1 MALGA
6 APSDVRTMIL
16 LQGFKLAGTGVV
28 LGTGA
33 ALALTRVMVSLVFGV
48 KTYDPA
54 VFGGVALLLSV
65 VALLA
70 ALVPAHRATRINPL
84 DAVRGI

>member
-6 APSDVRTMIL
+6 VPADVRTMIL
-16 LQGFKLAGTGVV
+16 LQGLKLAGAGVV
-28 LGTGA
+28 LGTA
-33 ALALTRVMVSLVFGV
+33 SALALTRVMVSLVFGV

-54 VFGGVALLLSV
+54 VFVGVALLLSV
-65 VALLA
+65 VALVA
-70 ALVPAHRATRINPL
+70 ALVPAHRATRVNPL